1 MLSSIQIPPPL
12 NLLPLHKDPIQV
24 LLITINQVIMTSLI
38 HLIIS
43 GEDKMNQWVITTPTT
58 TTWLL
63 ETVLDVGQ
71 LLDLLSLL
79 DLRLVQVISCP
90 PCRST

>member
-1 MLSSIQIPPPL
+1 MLSSIKIPPPL
-12 NLLPLHKDPIQV
+12 NLLPLHKDPIPV

-79 DLRLVQVISCP
+79 DLRLVKVTSCP